1 MAGVSFPTQKRSAA
15 AGRALIVGN
24 PQGRGATL
32 AAMQALGF
40 TCAELDDPYA
50 ATAELLKRPLVYRA
64 LVLSLSSLY
73 REEIAVIATVRKRL
87 PHVDVWLA
95 HTEGRQAAMVEA
107 LRLGAAGLLAEDGAL
122 HRISGQAQEPAP
134 TEPHAGEIA
143 PESGE
148 SDLSATEPVLSA
160 DELRALL
167 QEHPATPPDAE

>member
-1 MAGVSFPTQKRSAA
+1 MAGVSVPTQKRAA

-24 PQGRGATL
+24 PQGRGTTL
-32 AAMQALGF
+32 AAMQAMGF
-40 TCAELDDPYA
+40 ACAELDDPYA

-73 REEIAVIATVRKRL
+73 REEITVIATVRKRL

-122 HRISGQAQEPAP
+122 HRIAQQAEEPAP
-134 TEPHAGEIA
+134 TRVPEVSEPAENESAG
-143 PESGE
+143 
-148 SDLSATEPVLSA
+148 TEPILSA
-160 DELRALL
+160 DELKALL
-167 QEHPATPPDAE
+167 QENPTSPPTDVT